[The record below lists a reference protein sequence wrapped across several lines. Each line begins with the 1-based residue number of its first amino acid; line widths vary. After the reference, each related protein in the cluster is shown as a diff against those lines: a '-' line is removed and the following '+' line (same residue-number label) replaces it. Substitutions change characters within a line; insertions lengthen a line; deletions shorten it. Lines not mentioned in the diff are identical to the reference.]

1 MNAKIQLVKLG
12 AKGQFVIPN
21 DLREALKLEAG
32 DVVTVQLD
40 GARLILERRKTVI
53 VSLLGK
59 YAPSKP
65 KPSFPAKPLAIQGG
79 ESRGV

>member
-1 MNAKIQLVKLG
+1 MNAKTQLVKLS
-12 AKGQFVIPN
+12 AKGQLVIPN

-32 DVVTVQLD
+32 DVVMVQLE
-40 GARLILERRKTVI
+40 GARLVLELRKTVI

-59 YAPSKP
+59 YALP
-65 KPSFPAKPLAIQGG
+65 KQKTVVPAKPLALEGG

>member
-1 MNAKIQLVKLG
+1 MNGKTQLAKLG
-12 AKGQFVIPN
+12 VKGQFVIPN

-59 YAPSKP
+59 YALPKP
-65 KPSFPAKPLAIQGG
+65 KPSFPAKPLALEGG

>member
-1 MNAKIQLVKLG
+1 MNAKMQLAKLG

-21 DLREALKLEAG
+21 ALREALKLEAG

-53 VSLLGK
+53 VNLLGK
-59 YAPSKP
+59 YAAPNP
-65 KPSFPAKPLAIQGG
+65 TPAFPAKPLALEGG